1 MLSTILFRILAFPF
15 VVVLGFLGAM
25 RLWCYFIWDFVRYG
39 GEFVTFTKYSRTTI
53 KNLLV
58 LIEGKVDD
66 GWKEIEKELDNE
78 EES

>member
-1 MLSTILFRILAFPF
+1 
-15 VVVLGFLGAM
+15 M

-39 GEFVTFTKYSRTTI
+39 GEFVTYTQYSRTTI

-58 LIEGKVDD
+58 LIEDKVDD
-66 GWKEIEKELDNE
+66 AWKEIESQLDE